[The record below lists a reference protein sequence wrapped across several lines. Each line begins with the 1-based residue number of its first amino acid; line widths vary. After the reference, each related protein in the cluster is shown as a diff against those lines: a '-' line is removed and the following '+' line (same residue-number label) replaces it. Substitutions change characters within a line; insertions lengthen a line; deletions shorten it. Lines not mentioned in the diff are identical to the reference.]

1 MSNGYLRAFVIAS
14 SAFVFLPFFLAVS
27 QFKKTYFNF
36 DYVYYSFL
44 APIALGFMNVFS
56 LFIADTFQ
64 LSKVMR
70 YLFISLLAPTLVSF
84 TIVIFK
90 IYNYTKTQWVNHII
104 KLYLFYFVIWNLIVY
119 NLDKYI

>member
-1 MSNGYLRAFVIAS
+1 MSNGYLRAFVIGS
-14 SAFVFLPFFLAVS
+14 SVFVFLPFFLAVS

-64 LSKVMR
+64 LSKVIR
-70 YLFISLLAPTLVSF
+70 YLFISLLAPTLVLF

-90 IYNYTKTQWVNHII
+90 IYNYTKKQWVNHII